1 MMFSIGCAIA
11 PLEDHRLLSEVHVS
25 PHPDRAGGQ
34 HTEEGVRAF
43 VWHRGQL
50 TVMEVTG
57 LAGLSGISPR
67 LEVAE
72 VFVASLGVRE
82 IGPMVITLNFS
93 VLTNILCWRGIPL
106 IILCTNSEMTGL
118 SDQIAPFFCGLPRIF
133 CLIRLQCLVT
143 HDPQTSTILLVFDQS
158 SSFSQIEDELF
169 CGHVRNISQFST
181 IGSFLPAVLP
191 CLIPFGIEWEV
202 FVTESSVIKILPAY
216 GTFSLMTTP

>member
-1 MMFSIGCAIA
+1 MIFSIGCVIA
-11 PLEDHRLLSEVHVS
+11 PLEDHRVLSEVHMS

-93 VLTNILCWRGIPL
+93 VLTNILCWRRIPLPML
-106 IILCTNSEMTGL
+106 IILRTNSEMTGL
-118 SDQIAPFFCGLPRIF
+118 SDC
-133 CLIRLQCLVT
+133 
-143 HDPQTSTILLVFDQS
+143 
-158 SSFSQIEDELF
+158 
-169 CGHVRNISQFST
+169 
-181 IGSFLPAVLP
+181 SFLLW
-191 CLIPFGIEWEV
+191 LTWD
-202 FVTESSVIKILPAY
+202 IL
-216 GTFSLMTTP
+216 